1 MEDPWGRRLWEQVI
15 NRLQRTSPSASAD
28 LRPAREIPSGYGSPY
43 LVRPRLGQ
51 GAFRVLVIDAYQRRC
66 AITGERTLPVLQAA
80 HIKPHASSGPH
91 EVRNGLLLRAD
102 LRILFDRGYVTVTP
116 DLRVEV
122 SRRIKEDY
130 ENGREYYALHGRP
143 LMVLPPRPSDRP
155 AREFLE
161 WHNQNVFRG

>member
-1 MEDPWGRRLWEQVI
+1 VI

-122 SRRIKEDY
+122 SRRIRED
-130 ENGREYYALHGRP
+130 
-143 LMVLPPRPSDRP
+143 
-155 AREFLE
+155 
-161 WHNQNVFRG
+161 

>member
-1 MEDPWGRRLWEQVI
+1 MGRRLWEQVI
-15 NRLQRTSPSASAD
+15 DRLQRTSSSASAD

-80 HIKPHASSGPH
+80 HIKPHAYSGPH

-130 ENGREYYALHGRP
+130 ENGREYYALHGRS